1 LVKIAAVKNL
11 PLADVEKIA
20 AGKLPVPKD
29 GDITY
34 ALGLSAAY
42 APCSFF
48 HRGKFDWL
56 YDAHGNFRDEI
67 WQRWLA
73 NDPLTLVEKNPH
85 AFGAQQSVYLEGA
98 AQDQYSANI
107 GARKIF
113 EVLQT
118 RSARCTFYE
127 PPGRHSDHVRERLQR
142 GLAWV
147 FQRPLTD
154 IK

>member
-1 LVKIAAVKNL
+1 LHHG
-11 PLADVEKIA
+11 E
-20 AGKLPVPKD
+20 
-29 GDITY
+29 
-34 ALGLSAAY
+34 
-42 APCSFF
+42 
-48 HRGKFDWL
+48 FDWL

-73 NDPLTLVEKNPH
+73 NDPLTIVEKNPH
-85 AFGAQQSVYLEGA
+85 AFGDNQALYLEGA

-107 GARKIF
+107 GARKIY
-113 EVLQT
+113 EVLRT
-118 RSARCTFYE
+118 RPARCTFYE
-127 PPGRHSDHVRERLQR
+127 PPGHHSDHVRERLQR